1 MKKTITTAA
10 LVLVTL
16 NVCAQKAVTIDDKAT
31 ASYVAPSY
39 VKDAKKEFQLST
51 GAYFFDASKKMGV
64 FNVTKNTE
72 GTLQFKYLGEE
83 KSDAIFELLKDFLN
97 NATASGKENNKVDEQ
112 MYTLVEKLVDQLATK
127 SNALK
132 FLQASLFR
140 LNESAY
146 NEDIDNEAYTKL
158 YEIIIKTAAE
168 LQKQELLIETQLK
181 TTVEHVELI
190 PNKTNEESKNKE
202 VVKETKEL
210 ILSEDNK

>member
-1 MKKTITTAA
+1 
-10 LVLVTL
+10 
-16 NVCAQKAVTIDDKAT
+16 
-31 ASYVAPSY
+31 
-39 VKDAKKEFQLST
+39 
-51 GAYFFDASKKMGV
+51 MGV

-97 NATASGKENNKVDEQ
+97 NATANSQENSKVDEQ

-132 FLQASLFR
+132 FLQTSLFR

-158 YEIIIKTAAE
+158 YEIIIKTSAE
-168 LQKQELLIETQLK
+168 LQMQELLIETQINNTTEK
-181 TTVEHVELI
+181 KETVEI
-190 PNKTNEESKNKE
+190 KNKE
-202 VVKETKEL
+202 TISETKEI
-210 ILSEDNK
+210 ILSEDK

>member
-1 MKKTITTAA
+1 MKKTITTTA
-10 LVLVTL
+10 LALVTL
-16 NVCAQKAVTIDDKAT
+16 NICAQKAVTIDEKAT

-39 VKDAKKEFQLST
+39 VKDGKKEFQLST

-168 LQKQELLIETQLK
+168 LQMQEFIISTQIKTIIENSDSTPK
-181 TTVEHVELI
+181 KIV
-190 PNKTNEESKNKE
+190 NEPEDKNVIKE
-202 VVKETKEL
+202 G
-210 ILSEDNK
+210 N

>member
-1 MKKTITTAA
+1 
-10 LVLVTL
+10 
-16 NVCAQKAVTIDDKAT
+16 
-31 ASYVAPSY
+31 
-39 VKDAKKEFQLST
+39 
-51 GAYFFDASKKMGV
+51 MGV
-64 FNVTKNTE
+64 FNVIKNAE

-97 NATASGKENNKVDEQ
+97 NATTNSQENSKVDEQ

-168 LQKQELLIETQLK
+168 LQKQEFLIETQINNTTEK
-181 TTVEHVELI
+181 KETVEI
-190 PNKTNEESKNKE
+190 KNKE
-202 VVKETKEL
+202 TISETKEI
-210 ILSEDNK
+210 ILSEDK